1 MVSRQVV
8 ALALLATAVLG
19 CGLVD
24 QRPLPLARTCGE
36 WSFLT
41 DEQKL
46 QTAEA
51 LIPPDLVAS
60 ARARQHVP
68 PEAADADVFA
78 TVRGSIDKVCELE
91 RRPGLTL
98 VEITTSLYRQ

>member
-41 DEQKL
+41 DEQ
-46 QTAEA
+46 AS
-51 LIPPDLVAS
+51 IPPDLVAS
-60 ARARQHVP
+60 ARARQHLP

>member
-1 MVSRQVV
+1 MVGRQVV
-8 ALALLATAVLG
+8 ALALLATAVLS

-24 QRPLPLARTCGE
+24 PRPLPLARTCGE
-36 WSFLT
+36 WSLLT
-41 DEQKL
+41 DEQRL

-60 ARARQHVP
+60 ARARQHLP
-68 PEAADADVFA
+68 PETADMEVFA
-78 TVRGSIDKVCELE
+78 AVSGSIDKACGLE

-98 VEITTSLYRQ
+98 VEITTSLYRR